1 MAAMLCEGAGGQ
13 DFANITNFAAQCGLV
28 WGVPQRT
35 DGVDDLMFLPGS
47 EWTTPMYSCITA
59 AQAIIKTVE
68 FRFNITD
75 NLSGLEVVSIMD
87 KTYPN
92 DDAKPLWG
100 VENTEIPL
108 ADARALWGLVSP
120 ALANQTAN
128 LSILRKESLLLPG
141 YSSSGVFT
149 TSYENLPGVDFH
161 SEAIGTAYSIGSEGQ
176 DVPDYS
182 GRTNLAMFQRWK
194 ALSNSSDSIAK
205 IMDLVWTDVAA
216 NDVLGTKS
224 LAATQGNNIQ
234 KRDTTTG
241 NVAIPVT
248 MYDRQIKYHLVY
260 AIPAIIVLALLV
272 LSSFL
277 TCCAVLFGRAS
288 PSKMKRYLNTTSAG
302 RIMTSNFQG
311 QVDNDVSTKVWI
323 ANSGKIP
330 FTVGRGKAE
339 PAGVKSDSENES
351 FFKTG

>member
-1 MAAMLCEGAGGQ
+1 MVATLCEGSAGQ
-13 DFANITNFAAQCGLV
+13 DFANITNFAAMCGLV

-35 DGVDDLMFLPGS
+35 DGVNDLMFLPGS
-47 EWTTPMYSCITA
+47 EWTMPMYSCISA

-68 FRFNITD
+68 FRFNTTD
-75 NLSGLEVVSIMD
+75 NLSGLEVVDIVD

-120 ALANQTAN
+120 ELATQTAN
-128 LSILRKESLLLPG
+128 LSTLRKESLLLPG
-141 YSSSGVFT
+141 YSSTGIT
-149 TSYENLPGVDFH
+149 TTGYENLPGVDFPA
-161 SEAIGTAYSIGSEGQ
+161 EALGVAYSIGSAGS

-194 ALSNSSDSIAK
+194 ALSGSPDLIAQ
-205 IMDLVWTDVAA
+205 ILNLVWTDIAA
-216 NDVLGTKS
+216 NDVLGTKGV
-224 LAATQGNNIQ
+224 APTQGSNNQ
-234 KRDTTTG
+234 KRDITSG
-241 NVAIPVT
+241 GVAIPVT
-248 MYDRQIKYHLVY
+248 MYDRQIKYRLPY
-260 AIPAIIVLALLV
+260 AVPAIIVLALLV
-272 LSSFL
+272 LSSLL

-311 QVDNDVSTKVWI
+311 HVDNDISTKHWI
-323 ANSGKIP
+323 ASSGKIP
-330 FTVGRGKAE
+330 FTVGRGKPE
-339 PAGVKSDSENES
+339 PVGEKGHGESDSFLKEE
-351 FFKTG
+351 